1 MSRDILFDHGNAR
14 FSYRISALIVQ
25 NGRILLQCPVET
37 SDYAFIGGHVAFGET
52 TKETLVREIREE
64 IHADA
69 VIGDLIAVGEVF
81 IDWGR
86 LPDGTLRHC
95 HQIGLYFLATVDESQ
110 LPAADRFCGYDEAGN
125 ERFDLEYIWFPLD
138 ELREKIASK
147 AMIVYPPEAM
157 THLLSVTGTPGSSK
171 DVLHFTYTE
180 LPADTVW
187 PE

>member
-25 NGRILLQCPVET
+25 NGRILLQCPVGT

-52 TKETLVREIREE
+52 TKETLVREICEE

-125 ERFDLEYIWFPLD
+125 ERYDLEYIWFPLD

>member
-1 MSRDILFDHGNAR
+1 MSHDILFDLGNAR

-25 NGRILLQCPVET
+25 NGRILLQCPVGT

>member
-25 NGRILLQCPVET
+25 GGRALLQCPVGT
-37 SDYAFIGGHVAFGET
+37 QDYAFIGGHVSFGET
-52 TKETLVREIREE
+52 AKDTLIREIREE
-64 IHADA
+64 IHCDA
-69 VIGDLIAVGEVF
+69 IIGDLMAVGEVY

-86 LPDGTLRHC
+86 CPDGSPRHC
-95 HQIGLYFLATVDESQ
+95 HQIGLYFQATVDETQ

-125 ERFDLEYIWFPLD
+125 ERYNLEYIWFPLE

-157 THLLSVTGTPGSSK
+157 AHLLSGSK

-180 LPADTVW
+180 LPEDTPW
-187 PE
+187 PD

>member
-25 NGRILLQCPVET
+25 GGRALLQCPVGT
-37 SDYAFIGGHVAFGET
+37 QDYAFIGGHVSFGET
-52 TKETLVREIREE
+52 AKDTLIREIREE
-64 IHADA
+64 IHCDA
-69 VIGDLIAVGEVF
+69 AIGDLMAVGEVY

-86 LPDGTLRHC
+86 CPDDTPRHC
-95 HQIGLYFLATVDESQ
+95 HQIGLYFHATVDETQ

-125 ERFDLEYIWFPLD
+125 ERYNLEYIWFPLE

-157 THLLSVTGTPGSSK
+157 AHLLSGSK

-180 LPADTVW
+180 LPEDTLW
-187 PE
+187 PD

>member
-25 NGRILLQCPVET
+25 GGRALLQCPVGT
-37 SDYAFIGGHVAFGET
+37 QDYAFIGGHVSFGET
-52 TKETLVREIREE
+52 AKDTLIREIREE
-64 IHADA
+64 IHCDA
-69 VIGDLIAVGEVF
+69 VIGDLMAVGEVY

-86 LPDGTLRHC
+86 CPDDTPRHC
-95 HQIGLYFLATVDESQ
+95 HQIGLYFHATVDETQ

-125 ERFDLEYIWFPLD
+125 ERYNLEYIWFPLE

-157 THLLSVTGTPGSSK
+157 VHLLSGSK

-180 LPADTVW
+180 LPEDTLW
-187 PE
+187 PD

>member
-1 MSRDILFDHGNAR
+1 MPRDILFDHGNAR

-25 NGRILLQCPVET
+25 NGRALLQCPVGT
-37 SDYAFIGGHVAFGET
+37 QDYAFIGGHVEFGET
-52 TKETLVREIREE
+52 AKDTLVREIREE

-69 VIGDLIAVGEVF
+69 VIGDLAAVGEVY

-95 HQIGLYFLATVDESQ
+95 HQIGLYFHATVDESQ
-110 LPAADRFCGYDEAGN
+110 LPATDRFFGYDEAGG
-125 ERFDLEYIWFPLD
+125 EKFSIEYLWLPLEQLNSIT
-138 ELREKIASK
+138 I
-147 AMIVYPPEAM
+147 YPPEVAQ
-157 THLLSVTGTPGSSK
+157 HILSGSK

-180 LPADTVW
+180 LPQDTCW

>member
-25 NGRILLQCPVET
+25 GGRALLQCPVGT
-37 SDYAFIGGHVAFGET
+37 QDYAFIGGHVSFGET
-52 TKETLVREIREE
+52 AKDTLIREIREE
-64 IHADA
+64 IHCDA
-69 VIGDLIAVGEVF
+69 AIGDLMAVGEVY

-86 LPDGTLRHC
+86 CPDGSPRHC
-95 HQIGLYFLATVDESQ
+95 HQIGLYFHATVDETQ
-110 LPAADRFCGYDEAGN
+110 LPKADRFCGYDEAGN
-125 ERFDLEYIWFPLD
+125 ERYNLEYIWFPLE

-157 THLLSVTGTPGSSK
+157 AHLLSGSK

-180 LPADTVW
+180 LPEDTPW
-187 PE
+187 PD